1 MITPKPALWR
11 WVIGTLLILVIWQL
25 GGAIATIATALF
37 LSVPLDDLPTFPQV
51 EPWRALLIVLVSFI
65 PLFLIVPLSYRLL
78 LQLPWKRVITP
89 FKKISARR
97 IGHGFLAMSA
107 ILIPLLSIELIFN
120 QSAFKLTFNLRE
132 FLPYLLI
139 ALTFLFIQTTSEEFF
154 FRGWLLHWLDNG
166 KLPTWAIALISGA
179 LFAAPHMVN
188 PEIKG
193 DYLFSFISFAAIGI
207 ALTLAT
213 LRDRTLELAIGAHFA
228 NNFLAGT
235 LVGYQDSALP
245 SAAIFF
251 TGELNWAAS
260 AATSIA
266 IIPLFLWLTRPKK
279 VERFQ

>member
-1 MITPKPALWR
+1 MIPRPALWR
-11 WVIGTLLILVIWQL
+11 WVVGTLLILIIWQL
-25 GGAIATIATALF
+25 GGAIATIATALI
-37 LSVPLDDLPTFPQV
+37 LSVPLDALPTFPQV
-51 EPWRALLIVLVSFI
+51 APWRALLIVLVSFI
-65 PLFLIVPLSYRLL
+65 PLFFIVPLSYRLL

-89 FKKISARR
+89 YKKISARR
-97 IGHGFLAMSA
+97 IGHGFFALSA

-120 QSAFKLTFNLRE
+120 QGAFKLTFNLRE

-166 KLPTWAIALISGA
+166 KLSTWAIALISGA
-179 LFAAPHMVN
+179 LFAAPHMFN

-193 DYLFSFISFAAIGI
+193 EYLFSFISFAAMGI

-213 LRDRTLELAIGAHFA
+213 LRDKSLELAIGAHFA

-260 AATSIA
+260 AVTSIA